1 MPAKIPLEKRVHAL
15 VVKNPGCRAE
25 AITKSLRCAPEETTR
40 ALKKLLDG
48 GFLTKRGA
56 TRATTY
62 TATMKALG

>member
-1 MPAKIPLEKRVHAL
+1 MPAKIPLEKKVHAH

-25 AITKSLRCAPEETTR
+25 SLTKALRCDPEETTR

-48 GFLTKRGA
+48 GHLTKRGA